1 MKVIVLG
8 CNHAGTAAIT
18 QLRQRHPDVEVVA
31 YDRNDNISFLA
42 CGIALWVADVV
53 KDPKGLFYASPE
65 SLTELGAEINMRH
78 DVEKIDFERREVHVK
93 NLDTGETSTDTYDK
107 LILATGSWP
116 VTPPIPG
123 IDLEG
128 VKLAKLYQHA
138 QDIIDK
144 VNKPETENAVVV
156 GAGYIGVE
164 LVEAFHAHDKNVTLV
179 EAEDRILSRYFDEE
193 FTPAVEERMREN
205 GIAVKTSEKVS
216 RFEGENGK
224 LTKVVTNKGEYP
236 ADIAIFSTGFAP
248 NSELYKDVLDTM
260 PNGAVKVD
268 GFMRSSRPE
277 VMACGDCAAV
287 RSNATGSDE
296 YIALATNAVR
306 MGIMC
311 AVNIK
316 EAAMEFPGVQG
327 SNAIK
332 VFDHCMAST
341 GLSETAAKA
350 RGMEVKTNFV
360 EDSSRAEFMPE
371 YDQVKIK
378 VVYDAATR
386 RLLGAQIAS
395 DGDYTLAIHTISLA
409 IQKKMTV
416 DEFALVDFFFLPHFN
431 KPVSYLTAVALTAP

>member
-18 QLRQRHPDVEVVA
+18 QLRQRHPDVKVTA

-53 KDPKGLFYASPE
+53 KDPQGLFYASPE
-65 SLTELGAEINMRH
+65 SLAELGAEIHMRH
-78 DVEKIDFERREVHVK
+78 DVEKIDFEKREVLVK
-93 NLDTGETSTDTYDK
+93 NLDTGETFADSYDK

-144 VNKPETENAVVV
+144 VNKPETKNAVVV

-164 LVEAFHAHDKNVTLV
+164 LVEAFHEHDKNVTLI

-205 GIAVKTSEKVS
+205 GIAVRTSEKVE

-268 GFMRSSRPE
+268 GYMRSSRPE

-316 EAAMEFPGVQG
+316 EPALEFPGVQG

-332 VFDHCMAST
+332 VFGHCMAST

-350 RGMEVKTNFV
+350 RGMEVKTNLV
-360 EDSSRAEFMPE
+360 EDASRAEFMPD

-378 VVYDAATR
+378 MVYDAATR

-409 IQKKMTV
+409 IQKEMTV